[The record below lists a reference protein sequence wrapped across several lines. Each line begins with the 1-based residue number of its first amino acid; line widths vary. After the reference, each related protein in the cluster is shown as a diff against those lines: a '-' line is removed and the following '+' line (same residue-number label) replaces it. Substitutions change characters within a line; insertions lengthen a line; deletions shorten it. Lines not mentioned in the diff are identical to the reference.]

1 MSQWQAMLL
10 FQLGASKLREWYYL
24 PAKTPNIFGLINI
37 ESMKKNIP
45 SVIISLHFDSTTH
58 LSVPF
63 LKVLKNR
70 IRISRYSANTSEVE
84 HIGMLKSKYYT
95 LPLKEKRKSKATKG
109 R

>member
-1 MSQWQAMLL
+1 MRSNVDVADRSLL
-10 FQLGASKLREWYYL
+10 TERMILLSDS
-24 PAKTPNIFGLINI
+24 TPNIFVLINVH
-37 ESMKKNIP
+37 SMKKNAP
-45 SVIISLHFDSTTH
+45 SGIISLHFDGITH

-63 LKVLKNR
+63 LKVPKNR

-95 LPLKEKRKSKATKG
+95 LTLAEKRKSKATKG

>member
-1 MSQWQAMLL
+1 MRSNVDVADRSLL
-10 FQLGASKLREWYYL
+10 TERMILLSDS
-24 PAKTPNIFGLINI
+24 TPNIFVLINVH
-37 ESMKKNIP
+37 SMKKSAP
-45 SVIISLHFDSTTH
+45 SGIISLHFDGITH

-63 LKVLKNR
+63 LKVPKNR

-95 LPLKEKRKSKATKG
+95 LTLAEKRKSKATKG